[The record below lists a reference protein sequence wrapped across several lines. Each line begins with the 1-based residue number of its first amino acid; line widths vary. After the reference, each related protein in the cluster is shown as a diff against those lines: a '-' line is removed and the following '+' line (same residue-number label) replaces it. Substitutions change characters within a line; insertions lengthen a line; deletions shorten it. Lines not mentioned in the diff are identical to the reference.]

1 MTKNISSS
9 EINLNTSRAIL
20 SCNNCSLYPVC
31 EPTVVGDAVFDISDK
46 LLLKKQ
52 PFKAGDIIYKE
63 GEKFSSLFALT
74 AGSAK
79 EVCFAGTE
87 EQILGFKLKGEL
99 TGQNAIATGIYPH
112 TLMALEDSTLCVLPY
127 EKLTKSAD
135 SLPAISTKII
145 KLFAADSYHESQIRR
160 SLATAKTAENKVR
173 AFIYNLA
180 SRFKERNL
188 RYTEIKLSMSRKE
201 IADYLGITKET
212 LSRSLSIL
220 QKKTL
225 IEISGKNIHI
235 IDFDALKT

>member
-1 MTKNISSS
+1 MTKKTLSPALNFIANNTH
-9 EINLNTSRAIL
+9 INCR
-20 SCNNCSLYPVC
+20 NCSLYPVC
-31 EPTVVGDAVFDISDK
+31 EPTTVGDEVFDLSEK
-46 LLLKKQ
+46 LLLKKH
-52 PFKAGDIIYKE
+52 PFKAGDVIYQE
-63 GEKFSSLFALT
+63 GQPFSSLYALT
-74 AGSAK
+74 TGSAK
-79 EVCFAGTE
+79 EVCFSGEE

-99 TGQNAIATGIYPH
+99 TGQNAIATGVYSH
-112 TLMALEDSTLCVLPY
+112 TLIALEDSTLCILPY
-127 EKLTKSAD
+127 DKLEKSAN
-135 SLPAISTKII
+135 SLPSISTQII

-212 LSRSLSIL
+212 LSRSLTSL
-220 QKKTL
+220 QNKAF

-235 IDFDALKT
+235 VNYEALKS

>member
-1 MTKNISSS
+1 MTKNILSPAL
-9 EINLNTSRAIL
+9 NLNTSRAHINC
-20 SCNNCSLYPVC
+20 SNCSLYPVC
-31 EPTVVGDAVFDISDK
+31 EPTTVGDAVFDISDK

-52 PFKAGDIIYKE
+52 PVKAGDVIYQE
-63 GEKFSSLFALT
+63 GQAFTDLYALT
-74 AGSAK
+74 TGSAK
-79 EVCFAGTE
+79 EVCFSGDE

-99 TGQNAIATGIYPH
+99 TGQNAIATGVYPH
-112 TLMALEDSTLCVLPY
+112 TLIALEDSTLCILPY
-127 EKLTKSAD
+127 DKLTKSAD
-135 SLPAISTKII
+135 SLPAISTQII

-180 SRFKERNL
+180 SRFKDRNL

-212 LSRSLSIL
+212 LSRSLTTL
-220 QKKTL
+220 QKKAL

-235 IDFDALKT
+235 IDFESLKY